1 MATTSKSMFRAAFA
15 TSNATLYTVP
25 NGTTAVVTDIW
36 VTNTTATPG
45 TFTIKLDG
53 VEIAAGMEIAANG
66 VVNLTPKQV
75 LAGTKLIEGSASAN
89 TIKIHISGVE
99 IV

>member
-1 MATTSKSMFRAAFA
+1 MATTSKAMFRGAFA
-15 TSNATLYTVP
+15 TSNATLYPVP
-25 NGTTAVVTDIW
+25 AGTTAVVTDIW
-36 VTNTTATPG
+36 VTNTAATPG
-45 TFTIKLDG
+45 TFTIKLDE